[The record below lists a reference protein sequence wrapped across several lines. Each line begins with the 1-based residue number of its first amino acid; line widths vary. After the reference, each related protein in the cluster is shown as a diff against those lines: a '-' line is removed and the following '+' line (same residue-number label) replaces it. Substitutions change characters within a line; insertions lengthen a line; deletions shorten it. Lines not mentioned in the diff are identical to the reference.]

1 MHPREGSP
9 SPVIVIGA
17 GMSGLTCALH
27 LQERGHAVA
36 LLEAGD
42 DVGGRVRT
50 DEVEGFKLDRGFQ
63 VLLTAYPE
71 VEAMLDLDRLGLG
84 RFAPGAKVRIDDRFA
99 TIADPL
105 RRPEAILSTLVS
117 GVATPMDALRILRL
131 RRRVSRGSALDLL
144 RADSGHAIDAL
155 RAQGFSERI
164 ITRFFRPFLG
174 GVLLDR
180 ELRASTRA
188 LNFLFRMFAEGD
200 AALPAEGMGAIP
212 VQLSERL
219 APGTLRLRARVV
231 RLEARS
237 VTLESGQRIEA
248 SAIVVASEARGAASL
263 LNGLDIPKSHPAVC
277 LYFDAPQ
284 SPKVA
289 DYLVLDGNGEG
300 PINELCVPSAVVPG
314 YAPRGRA
321 LISASV
327 LAPVIH
333 DDEELEQRARRQL
346 VDWFGNEVEGWR
358 LLRLDRIPEALPF
371 QPPGS
376 FEPAAPSAKLADG
389 LFICGDHRDLA
400 SLHGAMASG
409 RRAAVAVSETLR

>member
-1 MHPREGSP
+1 MHQSKGPP
-9 SPVIVIGA
+9 APVVVVGA

-27 LQERGHAVA
+27 LQERGHVVV
-36 LLEAGD
+36 LLEAEDG
-42 DVGGRVRT
+42 VGGRVRT
-50 DEVEGFKLDRGFQ
+50 DDVDGFKLDRGFQ

-71 VEAMLDLDRLGLG
+71 VEAMLDVDRLGLG
-84 RFAPGAKVRIDDRFA
+84 RFAPGAKVRIEDRFA

-105 RRPEAILSTLVS
+105 RRPEAIFSTLVS
-117 GVATPMDALRILRL
+117 GVATPMDALHILRL
-131 RRRVSRGSALDLL
+131 RRRVSRGSALGLL
-144 RADSGHAIDAL
+144 RADSGHAIDGL

-164 ITRFFRPFLG
+164 ISRFFRPFLG

-188 LNFLFRMFAEGD
+188 LDFLFRMFAEGD

-212 VQLSERL
+212 AQLCERL
-219 APGTLRLRARVV
+219 AQGTLRLHARVA
-231 RLEARS
+231 RIEARS

-248 SAIVVASEARGAASL
+248 SAIVVASEARGAAKL
-263 LNGLDIPKSHPAVC
+263 VNGLRVPTSNPAVC

-284 SPKVA
+284 SPAIA

-333 DDEELEQRARRQL
+333 DDQELEQRARQQL
-346 VDWFGNEVEGWR
+346 AEWFGNEVKGWR

-371 QPPGS
+371 QPPGG
-376 FEPAAPSAKLADG
+376 FEPAAQSAKLADG

-400 SLHGAMASG
+400 SLQGAMASG
-409 RRAAVAVSETLR
+409 RRAALAVSEALR